1 MKLNPPPP
9 FAVFGCKVK
18 GKKEAE
24 NLFFVAEVCLVRH
37 LQGCRFGCARI
48 PPAPDTKER
57 RFGTS
62 RRVNRQAHMKSGLS
76 LCQLSQK

>member
-62 RRVNRQAHMKSGLS
+62 RRVNRQAHMKSGPGHLHY
-76 LCQLSQK
+76 

>member
-24 NLFFVAEVCLVRH
+24 NLVFVAEVFLVSH
-37 LQGCRFGCARI
+37 LQGGRIGCARI
-48 PPAPDTKER
+48 CPEPDTKET
-57 RFGTS
+57 RFGMC
-62 RRVNRQAHMKSGLS
+62 RRVNRQDI
-76 LCQLSQK
+76 